1 MSTQDNKAIV
11 QQFLDEVFNKRNPT
25 FIDSACT
32 PNITDHNL
40 PPGLSGIEGMKLVAG
55 MYLAA
60 LPDLHFS
67 FEDLIAEEDKVVVR
81 ITISGTQQGELMG
94 IPPSGKSFSV
104 GGIEIYRL
112 SGGKLVEHWL
122 QTDQLSMLQQLGVV
136 AAPQP
141 VS

>member
-40 PPGLSGIEGMKLVAG
+40 PPRLSGIEGMKLVAG

-67 FEDLIAEEDKVVVR
+67 FEDLIGEEDKVVVR

-94 IPPSGKSFSV
+94 MPPSGKSFSV

-122 QTDQLSMLQQLGVV
+122 QTDQLS
-136 AAPQP
+136 
-141 VS
+141 